1 MTDND
6 KTRGEGK
13 GLPVSGAMIS
23 SPVGGATER
32 ASQLAEVPPAEKV
45 SGERACVKC
54 ARPVVSSGVGRPR
67 AYCSEGCRRAAE
79 YELRRVERAIEK
91 VEAELAW
98 CRINS
103 NARTDPQVPK
113 YEAERV
119 RLESRLSELLTAGA
133 SNV

>member
-1 MTDND
+1 
-6 KTRGEGK
+6 
-13 GLPVSGAMIS
+13 
-23 SPVGGATER
+23 
-32 ASQLAEVPPAEKV
+32 
-45 SGERACVKC
+45 
-54 ARPVVSSGVGRPR
+54 VVSSGVGRPR